1 MKKALFLVGFVL
13 MVLCLAS
20 CLNGSSGT
28 ELPQSIAPE
37 LLQKSVPRDYTD
49 LGLSSKT
56 KWKKVNEGN
65 SKLFTYEEAIEAF
78 GDKIP
83 TKAQWMELVNE
94 CSWVW
99 TGMGYK
105 VVGPNGKSIVLPAWG
120 CRYDGVVKYEGEC
133 GLYWSF
139 NPADFDYAW
148 IFAFDSDEMR
158 LGTALHCS
166 GLSVRLVEE

>member
-1 MKKALFLVGFVL
+1 MKRLILGIVL
-13 MVLCLAS
+13 MLYSFTALAQVNES
-20 CLNGSSGT
+20 
-28 ELPQSIAPE
+28 
-37 LLQKSVPRDYTD
+37 YTD
-49 LGLSSKT
+49 LGLSSRT
-56 KWKKVNEGN
+56 KWKNANEGN
-65 SKLFTYEEAIEAF
+65 SQLFTYEEAIEAF

-120 CRYDGVVKYEGEC
+120 CRNYGVVEYVGDC

-139 NPADFDYAW
+139 NPVDFDYAW
-148 IFAFDSDEMR
+148 IFAFDSKNKR
-158 LGTALHCS
+158 LGTALHGA
-166 GLSVRLVEE
+166 GLSVRLVK